1 MEEECRRSG
10 GGVDEVRRGRTL
22 HLQLLVQGP
31 DIVLDPLDELG
42 LVLTDGA
49 ADVRPH
55 KQRVEP
61 ERGGGGGEGQ
71 EEEEPGEDAE
81 HLVGVLGGAEL
92 VPHMFKQES
101 ENDTVNSML
110 GLLFITLNHTI
121 SYFNWKSIGFDVG
134 RHYLA
139 ALQVNA
145 VCWSKYVLLS
155 FTKDHYFLLRFTKH
169 SRIITRPH

>member
-1 MEEECRRSG
+1 METKVRGQVGASG
-10 GGVDEVRRGRTL
+10 AGGPAGS
-22 HLQLLVQGP
+22 
-31 DIVLDPLDELG
+31 
-42 LVLTDGA
+42 
-49 ADVRPH
+49 
-55 KQRVEP
+55 
-61 ERGGGGGEGQ
+61 
-71 EEEEPGEDAE
+71 
-81 HLVGVLGGAEL
+81 
-92 VPHMFKQES
+92 HMFKQES

-155 FTKDHYFLLRFTKH
+155 FTKDHYFLLRFTKY
-169 SRIITRPH
+169 SRIITRLH